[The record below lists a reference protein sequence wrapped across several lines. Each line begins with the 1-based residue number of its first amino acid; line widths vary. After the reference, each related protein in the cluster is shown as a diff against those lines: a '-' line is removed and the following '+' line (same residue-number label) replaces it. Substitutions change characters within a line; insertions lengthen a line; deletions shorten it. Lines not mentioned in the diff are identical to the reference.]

1 MKTRQTSFA
10 ESTFLMYIALIVTRI
25 LGLIFNTPFYAMVGD
40 EGFFLYTTAYN
51 IYALFLDIS
60 TVGIPSAISMIIS
73 EYSSLGKTK
82 SKDKA
87 YQIGKYAIIGLSVF
101 SFLTLQIFARG
112 IGNFYLDGLES
123 IDTDIGIN
131 EVAMAVRIVS
141 LCILIVPYL
150 GLRRGYLQ
158 GHKMFQ
164 ISSNS
169 QVIEQLVRITFVLA
183 AAFFSLKIMGWTI
196 AFTIY
201 LSLVGTLLAAGAAF
215 FFLEYNIRRNQGVM
229 LQYSDDNE
237 EVVATDRLLKKILFY
252 CVTISIVSRSQSVYN
267 IINTKLLLIGLQR
280 VGYSTEAIFNIT
292 NNTTQ
297 LVPKI
302 CIIVISLSTAMTSS
316 IAPFVADSYAKGD
329 YKEVKNRLMQVINIV
344 LVVTAPLAVGIIMLA
359 EPVHVLFYGYVGRF
373 NYGAQILKLAII
385 LNMLSSITMV
395 FNTALQSMRR
405 GRTVCQMVLISIVI
419 NIVMDLPLIY
429 FFNAI
434 SLPAYLGA
442 TMSSLIAETVLFRM
456 QLVVLKEE
464 VNFDP
469 GEAKQVLKKL
479 IKPLAFM
486 AIVVIILQFVVPYNI
501 VGGRVRLFYHLLLY
515 AAVGGIVYIFTA
527 YKTGALELLIGT
539 ELGNKLLGLLRRGKK
554 E

>member
-82 SKDKA
+82 SKEKA
-87 YQIGKYAIIGLSVF
+87 YKIGKYAIIGLSVF
-101 SFLTLQIFARG
+101 SFLSLQLFARS
-112 IGNFYLDGLES
+112 IGSFYLDGLDS

-131 EVAMAVRIVS
+131 EVATAVRIVS
-141 LCILIVPYL
+141 MCILVVPYL

-158 GHKMFQ
+158 GHKLFQ

-169 QVIEQLVRITFVLA
+169 QVIEQLVRITFVLGV
-183 AAFFSLKIMGWTI
+183 AFLSLKVFGQTI

-215 FFLEYNIRRNQGVM
+215 LFLEYNIRRNQGVM

-237 EVVATDRLLKKILFY
+237 DVVATDRLLRKIVFY
-252 CVTISIVSRSQSVYN
+252 CVTISIVSISQSVYN
-267 IINTKLLLIGLQR
+267 IINTKLLLIGLKN

-329 YKEVKNRLMQVINIV
+329 FREVKNRLMQVINIV

-373 NYGAQILKLAII
+373 NYGAQILRLAII

-395 FNTALQSMRR
+395 FNTALQSMQR
-405 GRTVCQMVLISIVI
+405 GKTVCQMVIISIVL
-419 NIVMDLPLIY
+419 NVVMDLPLIY
-429 FFNAI
+429 LFNAI
-434 SLPAYLGA
+434 SIPAYLGA

-456 QLVVLKEE
+456 QLVVLKDA
-464 VNFDP
+464 VNFDAS
-469 GEAKQVLKKL
+469 EAKKVIRKL
-479 IKPLAFM
+479 VKPLAFM
-486 AIVVIILQFVVPYNI
+486 AVVVIILQIIVPYNL
-501 VGGRVRLFYHLLLY
+501 VGGRVGLFFHLLLY

-539 ELGNKLLGLLRRGKK
+539 ELGNKLLNLLRRGKK
-554 E
+554 